1 MEMKAAAENLEKT
14 VQNADNKLD
23 LIAWKI
29 EQYENELKWVDSTEV
44 SILKL
49 LRSVNQVKEEYE
61 NLRREISEVQQ
72 LQKQLSDSLRIQLK
86 EVQGKMGSLKH
97 KIVAQNNLDNPE

>member
-1 MEMKAAAENLEKT
+1 MEMKEAAESLEQS

-72 LQKQLSDSLRIQLK
+72 LQKQLSDSLRLQLK
-86 EVQGKMGSLKH
+86 LVQGKMGSLKH
-97 KIVAQNNLDNPE
+97 KIVTQNNITNSE

>member
-1 MEMKAAAENLEKT
+1 MEMKEAAESLEQS

-72 LQKQLSDSLRIQLK
+72 LQKQLSDSLRLQLK
-86 EVQGKMGSLKH
+86 LVQGKMGLLKH
-97 KIVAQNNLDNPE
+97 KIVIQNNITNSE